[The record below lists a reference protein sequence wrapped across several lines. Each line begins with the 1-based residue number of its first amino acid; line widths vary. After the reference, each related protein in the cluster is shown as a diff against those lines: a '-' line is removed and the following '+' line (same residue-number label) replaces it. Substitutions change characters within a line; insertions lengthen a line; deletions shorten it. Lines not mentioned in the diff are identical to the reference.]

1 MSHNTQER
9 SGDAT
14 EQKEQKKKGG
24 GEIGEK
30 QSAGTYKKPCSL
42 SLTPTQRGCSGG

>member
-24 GEIGEK
+24 GGKKEK
-30 QSAGTYKKPCSL
+30 SKVQAPTRSHVPCH
-42 SLTPTQRGCSGG
+42 